1 MEHLENHFE
10 GDFEEREIFVNLL
23 TFDEPV
29 GVFVPNGG
37 IEGFDGFREAIML
50 KVIFDGFFASGKLA
64 ADPIFAEMIGGI
76 GGLFAGLNLA
86 FVDDGG
92 GEFLVQNFDGNR
104 GIGMGLVDERLDKA
118 GDIPEF
124 ITQVATR
131 DNGIFGESL
140 VHASR
145 AATEN
150 AKAESVGAV
159 FGDHIHGI
167 DNVAFA
173 LGHLLAVG
181 VENETMKIN
190 FAEGNF
196 AGDIE
201 AHHDHAGDPGEE
213 NVSAGFHDV
222 QGVVRVFLTFGPVGT
237 DNGPVGAREP
247 GIESVLVAVIGDA
260 TDFDFGEIYTG
271 IKDPFGSVRGFG
283 LAEHGNGDTPRNLTG
298 NIPVFKAFE
307 IIDENFLFAS
317 GVELDFAFLEVFDS
331 GPCETL
337 DVDEP
342 LRFEHRLDDG
352 ATFVAVS
359 DGVGDFLGAAQET
372 LAFEFAQDFLTGF

>member
-1 MEHLENHFE
+1 
-10 GDFEEREIFVNLL
+10 
-23 TFDEPV
+23 
-29 GVFVPNGG
+29 
-37 IEGFDGFREAIML
+37 
-50 KVIFDGFFASGKLA
+50 
-64 ADPIFAEMIGGI
+64 
-76 GGLFAGLNLA
+76 
-86 FVDDGG
+86 
-92 GEFLVQNFDGNR
+92 
-104 GIGMGLVDERLDKA
+104 MGLVDERLDKA

-124 ITQVATR
+124 ITEIATG

-150 AKAESVGAV
+150 TKAESVGAV

-201 AHHDHAGDPGEE
+201 AHHNHAGDPSEE
-213 NVSAGFHDV
+213 NVGAGFHDIKRV
-222 QGVVRVFLTFGPVGT
+222 IRVFLAFGPVGT
-237 DNGPVGAREP
+237 DDGPVGAREP
-247 GIESVLVAVIGDA
+247 GIKGVFVAVVSDA

-271 IKDPFGSVRGFG
+271 IKDPFGSVGGFG

-307 IIDENFLFAS
+307 IIDENFLFAG
-317 GVELDFAFLEVFDS
+317 GVEFDFAFLEVLNS
-331 GPCETL
+331 GLRETL

-342 LRFEHRLDDG
+342 LRFEHRFDDG
-352 ATFVAVS
+352 TAFVAVS
-359 DGVGDFLGAAQET
+359 DGVGDFLGAAHEA
-372 LAFEFAQDFLTGF
+372 LAFEVAQNFLTGFQSGKTAVGFGNVAIHGAVFSDDRDTFEVMALANFKIVKIVGGGNLDGAGAVLWVGVFVGDDGDFAVGEGEFDKAADEVLIAGIIRVDRDGSVTE

>member
-1 MEHLENHFE
+1 MEYLENHFE

-50 KVIFDGFFASGKLA
+50 KVIFDDFFASGKLA
-64 ADPIFAEMIGGI
+64 ADPIFTEMIGGI
-76 GGLFAGLNLA
+76 GGLFASLNLA

-150 AKAESVGAV
+150 AKAESVGTV
-159 FGDHIHGI
+159 FGDHIYGI

-181 VENETMKIN
+181 VENETMKID

-247 GIESVLVAVIGDA
+247 GIESVFVAVIGDA

-307 IIDENFLFAS
+307 IVDEDLFLGS

-331 GPCETL
+331 GPCETFNINK
-337 DVDEP
+337 P

-352 ATFVAVS
+352 AAFITVG
-359 DGVGDFLGAAQET
+359 DGVGDFLGVAQET
-372 LAFEFAQDFLTGF
+372 LGFEVF